1 MKAALKI
8 LAVTTMLLMAGMA
21 YGAGK
26 FKITDLALQEQNG
39 AARVTIKYQG
49 PLVYPELFVK
59 DSSIIQLTFGDAI
72 VWPKIEKKAPIANS
86 PFDVVLMAYQYN
98 PRDVRIRAVL
108 PYSIKGDEN
117 KVRIETNE
125 EQKLIEVFLP
135 AAAKDNT
142 LAAAISAATKNNA
155 NKYDE
160 NYLAMLLQDKSGSKD
175 AKQDSGLSRNPEKR
189 LANANAR
196 TAAATQDT
204 DIDFS
209 RKNKTSKL
217 KQDQVSSVLA
227 QARNNPSLN
236 ASLAAA
242 DECLAQEQ
250 QNYDAANSKH
260 GTNLLTGKLGL
271 GKERSFSLG
280 TYVIKFVVFL
290 AMVIALFYGAVALFK
305 KGMAQNRK
313 KIGLLKD
320 LDSVVVLST
329 TYLGPKKSLVLVK
342 AHQQVILLATSEQ
355 GVHFLAEIRDV
366 PNLLKISEK
375 EITGENFDTNL
386 KKAETETPEPQP
398 VAEAE
403 KKNDEKSLTEFLASD
418 AAKTKLAQ
426 DLQKKVRPLRPIQ

>member
-1 MKAALKI
+1 
-8 LAVTTMLLMAGMA
+8 
-21 YGAGK
+21 
-26 FKITDLALQEQNG
+26 
-39 AARVTIKYQG
+39 
-49 PLVYPELFVK
+49 
-59 DSSIIQLTFGDAI
+59 
-72 VWPKIEKKAPIANS
+72 
-86 PFDVVLMAYQYN
+86 MAYQYN

-135 AAAKDNT
+135 ATAKDST

-160 NYLAMLLQDKSGSKD
+160 NYLAMLLQDKSGSKVNSAD
-175 AKQDSGLSRNPEKR
+175 KIKEKKAEGKKIAKSDLG
-189 LANANAR
+189 
-196 TAAATQDT
+196 
-204 DIDFS
+204 
-209 RKNKTSKL
+209 L
-217 KQDQVSSVLA
+217 KQDQVTSVLA
-227 QARNNPSLN
+227 KNTETNLHPSEKLASPLN
-236 ASLAAA
+236 TSLAAA
-242 DECLAQEQ
+242 DAFLAREEQ
-250 QNYDAANSKH
+250 KVDAAKAQKNN
-260 GTNLLTGKLGL
+260 NLLATTFGQSKD
-271 GKERSFSLG
+271 RSFSFG
-280 TYVIKFVVFL
+280 TYVIKFIVFL
-290 AMVIALFYGAVALFK
+290 TMVIALFYGAVALFK

-366 PNLLKISEK
+366 PSILKISEK

-386 KKAETETPEPQP
+386 HKANAATPEPQP
-398 VAEAE
+398 VTAAENSA
-403 KKNDEKSLTEFLASD
+403 KGQNDEKSLTEFLASD

>member
-1 MKAALKI
+1 MKAALKYWAVI
-8 LAVTTMLLMAGMA
+8 STLLLATAA

-49 PLVYPELFVK
+49 PLVYPELFIK

-98 PRDVRIRAVL
+98 PHDVRIRAVL
-108 PYSIKGDEN
+108 PYSIKGDES
-117 KVRIETNE
+117 KVRLEVKE
-125 EQKLIEVFLP
+125 DQKLIEVLLP
-135 AAAKDNT
+135 ATAKDST
-142 LAAAISAATKNNA
+142 LAAAISAATKNHA

-160 NYLAMLLQDKSGSKD
+160 NYLAMLLQDKGNSKEKSTTLNVGSGK
-175 AKQDSGLSRNPEKR
+175 
-189 LANANAR
+189 
-196 TAAATQDT
+196 TAA
-204 DIDFS
+204 
-209 RKNKTSKL
+209 KNDRQL
-217 KQDQVSSVLA
+217 KQDQVSSVMA
-227 QARNNPSLN
+227 KTQDA
-236 ASLAAA
+236 AAAA
-242 DECLAQEQ
+242 DDFLAKEEQKVDALAQ
-250 QNYDAANSKH
+250 SKASAKAPWQ
-260 GTNLLTGKLGL
+260 GTKLGL
-271 GKERSFSLG
+271 SKDGSFSFG
-280 TYVIKFVVFL
+280 AYVVKFIVFL

-366 PNLLKISEK
+366 PNILKISEK

-386 KKAETETPEPQP
+386 KKAENATPEPKP
-398 VAEAE
+398 VAEVE
-403 KKNDEKSLTEFLASD
+403 KKTDESLTEFLASD